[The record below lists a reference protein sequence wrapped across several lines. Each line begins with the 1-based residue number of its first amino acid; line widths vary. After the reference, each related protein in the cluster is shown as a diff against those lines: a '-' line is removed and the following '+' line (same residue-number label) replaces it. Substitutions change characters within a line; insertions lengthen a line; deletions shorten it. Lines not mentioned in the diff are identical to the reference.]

1 MLIPYTKLLEFALV
15 VARIRFR
22 EVSVV
27 LQDLL
32 KDMRRSP
39 LVYLLEN
46 VLETTI
52 VLLQNS
58 AEMIGQQSVT
68 AWFAVSDEVDQRT
81 SL

>member
-22 EVSVV
+22 EVSAV

>member
-1 MLIPYTKLLEFALV
+1 VLIPYTKLLEFARV

-58 AEMIGQQSVT
+58 AEMIGHQSVT